1 MVDAMDQPRILLDPT
16 HEAAS
21 ATRERLPRPDSLKG
35 QTVGLL
41 DISKWGG
48 SFFLDTIEAKLRGA
62 GAEVIRYAKPTFTR
76 VAPVDLKQLIA
87 SQCTLVIEALAD

>member
-1 MVDAMDQPRILLDPT
+1 MNDQPQRRLLDPT
-16 HEAAS
+16 HEASTAK
-21 ATRERLPRPDSLKG
+21 RERLPRPASLQG

-48 SFFLDTIEAKLRGA
+48 SYFLDRIEEKVREA
-62 GAEVIRYAKPTFTR
+62 GADVKRYAKPTFTR
-76 VAPVDLKQLIA
+76 VAPVDLKQLIT

>member
-1 MVDAMDQPRILLDPT
+1 MNTEPRCLLDPT
-16 HEAAS
+16 HEAAAS
-21 ATRERLPRPDSLKG
+21 CRERLPRPASLKG

-48 SFFLDTIEAKLRGA
+48 SYFLDRIEEKLRSA
-62 GAEVIRYAKPTFTR
+62 GAEVKRYAKPTFTR
-76 VAPVDLKQLIA
+76 VAPVDLKQLIT

>member
-1 MVDAMDQPRILLDPT
+1 MNEPTILLDPT
-16 HEAAS
+16 NESAA
-21 ATRERLPRPDSLKG
+21 AQRERLARPASLSG

-48 SFFLDTIEAKLRGA
+48 SFFLDVIEEKLRDA

-87 SQCTLVIEALAD
+87 SQCTLMIEALAD

>member
-1 MVDAMDQPRILLDPT
+1 METPMRRLLDPT
-16 HEAAS
+16 HEAAP
-21 ATRERLPRPDSLKG
+21 ARRERRPRPASLKG

-48 SFFLDTIEAKLRGA
+48 SYFLDRIEEKLRET
-62 GAEVIRYAKPTFTR
+62 GAEVKRYAKPTFTR
-76 VAPVDLKQLIA
+76 VAPVDLKQLIT

>member
-1 MVDAMDQPRILLDPT
+1 MIENRVLLDPT
-16 HEAAS
+16 HETSS
-21 ATRERLPRPDSLKG
+21 ARRERLPRPASLKG

-48 SFFLDTIEAKLRGA
+48 SFFLDVIEENLKKA

-76 VAPVDLKQLIA
+76 VAPVDLKQLIS
-87 SQCTLVIEALAD
+87 SQCTLMIEALAD

>member
-1 MVDAMDQPRILLDPT
+1 MIERRILLDPT

-21 ATRERLPRPDSLKG
+21 AKRERLPRPESLKG

-48 SFFLDTIEAKLRGA
+48 SFFLDVVEKRLRDA
-62 GAEVIRYAKPTFTR
+62 GADVKRYAKPTFTR
-76 VAPVDLKQLIA
+76 VAPIDLRQLIA

>member
-1 MVDAMDQPRILLDPT
+1 MQDDRRILLDPT

-21 ATRERLPRPDSLKG
+21 AKRERLPRPDSLKG
-35 QTVGLL
+35 QVVGLL

-48 SFFLDTIEAKLRGA
+48 SFFLDTVERKLREA
-62 GAEVIRYAKPTFTR
+62 GADVIRYAKPTFTR
-76 VAPVDLKQLIA
+76 VAPIDLRQLIA

>member
-1 MVDAMDQPRILLDPT
+1 MIEKRILLDPT
-16 HEAAS
+16 HEASS
-21 ATRERLPRPDSLKG
+21 AKRERLPRPDSLRG

-48 SFFLDTIEAKLRGA
+48 SFFLDTIEQKLSEA
-62 GAEVIRYAKPTFTR
+62 GAKVIRYAKPTFTR
-76 VAPVDLKQLIA
+76 VAPIDLRQLIA

>member
-1 MVDAMDQPRILLDPT
+1 MIENRILLDPT
-16 HEAAS
+16 HEASS
-21 ATRERLPRPDSLKG
+21 AARERRPRPNALKG

-48 SFFLDTIEAKLRGA
+48 SFFLDVIEKKLRDV

-76 VAPVDLKQLIA
+76 TAPVDLKQLIS
-87 SQCTLVIEALAD
+87 SQCTLMIEALAD

>member
-1 MVDAMDQPRILLDPT
+1 VNEPTILLDPT
-16 HEAAS
+16 NESAA
-21 ATRERLPRPDSLKG
+21 AQRERLARPASLSG

-48 SFFLDTIEAKLRGA
+48 SFFLDVIEEKLRDA

-87 SQCTLVIEALAD
+87 SQCTLMIEALAD

>member
-1 MVDAMDQPRILLDPT
+1 MNETRILLDPT
-16 HEAAS
+16 HEASS
-21 ATRERLPRPDSLKG
+21 AKRERRPRPDSLKG

-48 SFFLDTIEAKLRGA
+48 SFFLDVIEKKLRNA

-87 SQCTLVIEALAD
+87 SQCTLMIEALAD

>member
-1 MVDAMDQPRILLDPT
+1 VNDPRILLDPT
-16 HEAAS
+16 HESAS
-21 ATRERLPRPDSLKG
+21 AKRERRPRPASLHG

-48 SFFLDTIEAKLRGA
+48 SFFLDVVEQKLRDA

-76 VAPVDLKQLIA
+76 VAPVDLRQLIA